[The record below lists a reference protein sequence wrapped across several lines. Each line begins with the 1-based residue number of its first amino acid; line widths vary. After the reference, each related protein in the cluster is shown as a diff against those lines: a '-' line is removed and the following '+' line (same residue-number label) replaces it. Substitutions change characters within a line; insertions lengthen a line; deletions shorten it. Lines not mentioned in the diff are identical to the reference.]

1 MKKILFSLLL
11 CLFCV
16 SITAAE
22 YMKVGDIKTFDIGY
36 IDHLKGCVWTISRP
50 SNVSFVSTPGAYD
63 TKVQVRATKEFSG
76 DPCIVQCKYY
86 WLEKDPIKGTYTYS
100 RSSYK
105 KWSIFINKSGNDGN
119 SGGGTGGTTPNNPED
134 KRIKLYLCKNGKVDY
149 SQEVTEMTV
158 EEGESLNFWTG
169 TCYGPHIYFR
179 VDDTSIANIDENN
192 YILDGFSEGTTWFH
206 ACDAGGG
213 WANCKIIVKKRNL
226 QNGDY
231 VKYPCNRNY
240 QMGFEVTDIA
250 KKECKFSYTNSNY
263 VPTNGTLKVPQTVF
277 GLNVVSVG
285 TQNSLEKIKKI
296 VLPNSVRTIENYAFR
311 KSKDLE
317 EIELPSSLT
326 EIGESA
332 FASSPLKSIK
342 LPSSLTE
349 IGEYAFASS
358 SLKSILIPEGVKN
371 IGEGCFRSCRNLEEA
386 SLPSTLKKIPSE
398 CFGESFK
405 LRKVTLTDGIK
416 EIKGGAFRLTGI
428 ASIVIPASI
437 ELIDNNGL
445 NTHSISVIT
454 CSGENPCVLKG
465 ATFWEGV
472 TVYVPKNAWAR
483 YKQDVEWKKIPN
495 IKAIEDKEENLYV
508 LRPYWRDETVDARTG
523 RIQSTGNAYQAKIKT
538 YEGNDEFS
546 IAQLVNDEFVAY
558 GTKSNTPIFS
568 DSDIKEGYASKEFPL
583 YSMKNSN
590 VHKFILP
597 EGWKGDSLL
606 VKIDKDL
613 SRVVFVYG
621 KKIENIEKASLPTNV
636 SILLGREKTLKISAS
651 PNDAQ
656 ITSIEWYS
664 RNEDIATVKDGVV
677 TALKFGEASIYCV
690 VNGNIVSNDCKVTI
704 TNSPYYYCGNNNG
717 WTSEPITPLEYDK
730 ARKAYVLRIPA
741 GDYFK
746 VIDYELFLE
755 KNDWWQAF
763 YGTKTEGVLSGPLEW
778 YGESFAVPYDKKE
791 YDFILYPSTMTY
803 EIKPI
808 ETSGVNGESIAIKDN
823 VSILLGREET
833 LKISAS
839 PNDAQI
845 SSIEW
850 YSRNEDIATVK
861 DGVVTALKFGETSIY
876 CVVNGN
882 IVSNDCKV
890 TITNSPYYYS
900 GNKNYWTSDPI
911 TPLEYDK
918 TRQAYVLRIPTG
930 DNFKV
935 IDYELFLEEDD
946 WWLASYGPK
955 TENVL
960 SGPLEWCSALCF
972 VAPDD
977 TKEYEFILYPSTKT
991 YEIKPIETSG
1001 INDVLMDVKD
1011 KMRIFSIEGLELRI
1025 PQKGLNI
1032 INGKKIII
1040 K

>member
-86 WLEKDPIKGTYTYS
+86 WLEKDPIKGTYTYQ

-119 SGGGTGGTTPNNPED
+119 SGGETGGTTPNNPED

-158 EEGESLNFWTG
+158 EEGESLSFMTG
-169 TCYGPHIYFR
+169 ICYGPHIYFR
-179 VDDTSIANIDENN
+179 VNDTSIANIDENQ
-192 YILDGFSEGTTWFH
+192 YFLDGLSAGTTWFH
-206 ACDAGGG
+206 AYDAGGG

-231 VKYPCNRNY
+231 VKYPYNRNY
-240 QMGFEVTDIA
+240 QMSFEVTDIT

-263 VPTNGTLKVPQTVF
+263 VPTNGILKVPQTVF

-285 TQNSLEKIKKI
+285 TQTSSKNIKKM
-296 VLPNSVRTIENYAFR
+296 VLPNTVRTIENYAFHQ
-311 KSKDLE
+311 SKNLE
-317 EIELPSSLT
+317 EIE
-326 EIGESA
+326 
-332 FASSPLKSIK
+332 

-358 SLKSILIPEGVKN
+358 PLKSILIPEGVKK
-371 IGEGCFRSCRNLEEA
+371 IGEGCFWRCRYLEEV
-386 SLPSTLKKIPSE
+386 SLPSTLKKIPRR
-398 CFGESFK
+398 CFEESFK

-416 EIKGGAFRLTGI
+416 EIDEEAFNETGI
-428 ASIVIPASI
+428 ASIVIPSSI
-437 ELIDNNGL
+437 ELIDNLGL
-445 NTHSISVIT
+445 TSHSISVIT
-454 CSGENPCVLKG
+454 CLGENPCVLSGASFWGG
-465 ATFWEGV
+465 ATI
-472 TVYVPKNAWAR
+472 YVPKSALAR
-483 YKQDVEWKKIPN
+483 YKQDVEWKKFPN

-508 LRPYWRDETVDARTG
+508 LRPYWRDKTVDTTTG
-523 RIQSTGNAYQAKIKT
+523 RIQSTGNTYQAKIKT

-621 KKIENIEKASLPTNV
+621 KKIENIEKVSLPTNV
-636 SILLGREKTLKISAS
+636 SILLGREKTLKTSAS
-651 PNDAQ
+651 PNNTQ
-656 ITSIEWYS
+656 ISSIEWYS

-677 TALKFGEASIYCV
+677 TALKFGETSIYCV

-704 TNSPYYYCGNNNG
+704 NNSPYYYCGNNNG
-717 WTSEPITPLEYDK
+717 WTSEPITPLEYDR
-730 ARKAYVLRIPA
+730 ARQAYVLRIPA
-741 GDYFK
+741 GDNFK

-778 YGESFAVPYDKKE
+778 YGESFTVPYDKKE
-791 YDFILYPSTMTY
+791 YEFILYPSTMTY

-808 ETSGVNGESIAIKDN
+808 ETPGINGESIAIKDN

-918 TRQAYVLRIPTG
+918 ARQAYVLRILTS

-935 IDYELFLEEDD
+935 IDYELFLEKDD

-1001 INDVLMDVKD
+1001 INDVLMDVKE
-1011 KMRIFSIEGLELRI
+1011 KIRIFSIEGLELRM

>member
-1 MKKILFSLLL
+1 MLF
-11 CLFCV
+11 
-16 SITAAE
+16 
-22 YMKVGDIKTFDIGY
+22 K
-36 IDHLKGCVWTISRP
+36 
-50 SNVSFVSTPGAYD
+50 
-63 TKVQVRATKEFSG
+63 
-76 DPCIVQCKYY
+76 
-86 WLEKDPIKGTYTYS
+86 
-100 RSSYK
+100 
-105 KWSIFINKSGNDGN
+105 
-119 SGGGTGGTTPNNPED
+119 
-134 KRIKLYLCKNGKVDY
+134 
-149 SQEVTEMTV
+149 
-158 EEGESLNFWTG
+158 
-169 TCYGPHIYFR
+169 
-179 VDDTSIANIDENN
+179 
-192 YILDGFSEGTTWFH
+192 
-206 ACDAGGG
+206 
-213 WANCKIIVKKRNL
+213 
-226 QNGDY
+226 
-231 VKYPCNRNY
+231 
-240 QMGFEVTDIA
+240 VTDIT
-250 KKECKFSYTNSNY
+250 KKECEFSLTNDDY
-263 VPTNGTLKVPQTVF
+263 VPTNGILKVPQTVF

-296 VLPNSVRTIENYAFR
+296 VLPNSVRTIENDAFS

-326 EIGESA
+326 G
-332 FASSPLKSIK
+332 
-342 LPSSLTE
+342 

-358 SLKSILIPEGVKN
+358 PLKSILIPEGVKN
-371 IGEGCFRSCRNLEEA
+371 IGKGCFWRCRKLEEV
-386 SLPSTLKKIPSE
+386 SLPSTLKTVSTRCFEE
-398 CFGESFK
+398 CFN

-416 EIKGGAFRLTGI
+416 EIDEEAFKATGI
-428 ASIVIPASI
+428 ASIAIPASI
-437 ELIDNNGL
+437 ELIDNYGL
-445 NTHSISVIT
+445 NSHSISVIT
-454 CSGENPCVLKG
+454 CLGENPCVLDG

-472 TVYVPKNAWAR
+472 TVYIPKNALAR
-483 YKQDVEWKKIPN
+483 YKQDVEWKKFPN

-523 RIQSTGNAYQAKIKT
+523 RIQNTGNAYQAKIKT

-546 IAQLVNDEFVAY
+546 IAQLVNDDFVAY

-621 KKIENIEKASLPTNV
+621 KKIENIVKASLPTNV
-636 SILLGREKTLKISAS
+636 SILLGREETLKISTN

-656 ITSIEWYS
+656 ISSIEWYS

-704 TNSPYYYCGNNNG
+704 TNSPYYYSGNNND

-730 ARKAYVLRIPA
+730 ARKAYLLRIPA

-791 YDFILYPSTMTY
+791 YEFILYPSTM
-803 EIKPI
+803 
-808 ETSGVNGESIAIKDN
+808 
-823 VSILLGREET
+823 
-833 LKISAS
+833 
-839 PNDAQI
+839 
-845 SSIEW
+845 
-850 YSRNEDIATVK
+850 
-861 DGVVTALKFGETSIY
+861 
-876 CVVNGN
+876 
-882 IVSNDCKV
+882 
-890 TITNSPYYYS
+890 
-900 GNKNYWTSDPI
+900 
-911 TPLEYDK
+911 
-918 TRQAYVLRIPTG
+918 
-930 DNFKV
+930 
-935 IDYELFLEEDD
+935 
-946 WWLASYGPK
+946 
-955 TENVL
+955 
-960 SGPLEWCSALCF
+960 
-972 VAPDD
+972 
-977 TKEYEFILYPSTKT
+977 T

-1011 KMRIFSIEGLELRI
+1011 KMRIFSIEGVELRK

>member
-22 YMKVGDIKTFDIGY
+22 YTKVGDIKTFDIGY

-86 WLEKDPIKGTYTYS
+86 WLEKDPIKGTYTYQ

-119 SGGGTGGTTPNNPED
+119 SGGETGGTTPNNPED

-158 EEGESLNFWTG
+158 EEGESLSFMTG
-169 TCYGPHIYFR
+169 ICYGPHIYFR
-179 VDDTSIANIDENN
+179 VNDTSIANIDENQ
-192 YILDGFSEGTTWFH
+192 YFLDGLSAGTTWFH
-206 ACDAGGG
+206 AYDAGGG

-231 VKYPCNRNY
+231 VKYPYNRNY
-240 QMGFEVTDIA
+240 QMSFEVTDIT

-263 VPTNGTLKVPQTVF
+263 VPTNGILKVPQTVF

-317 EIELPSSLT
+317 EIE
-326 EIGESA
+326 
-332 FASSPLKSIK
+332 

-416 EIKGGAFRLTGI
+416 EIKGGAFRSTGI

-472 TVYVPKNAWAR
+472 TVYVPKNALAR
-483 YKQDVEWKKIPN
+483 YKQDVEWKKISN
-495 IKAIEDKEENLYV
+495 IKAIEDKEESLYV

-538 YEGNDEFS
+538 NEGNDEFS

-583 YSMKNSN
+583 YSM
-590 VHKFILP
+590 
-597 EGWKGDSLL
+597 
-606 VKIDKDL
+606 
-613 SRVVFVYG
+613 
-621 KKIENIEKASLPTNV
+621 
-636 SILLGREKTLKISAS
+636 S
-651 PNDAQ
+651 P
-656 ITSIEWYS
+656 
-664 RNEDIATVKDGVV
+664 
-677 TALKFGEASIYCV
+677 L
-690 VNGNIVSNDCKVTI
+690 
-704 TNSPYYYCGNNNG
+704 
-717 WTSEPITPLEYDK
+717 
-730 ARKAYVLRIPA
+730 
-741 GDYFK
+741 
-746 VIDYELFLE
+746 
-755 KNDWWQAF
+755 
-763 YGTKTEGVLSGPLEW
+763 
-778 YGESFAVPYDKKE
+778 
-791 YDFILYPSTMTY
+791 
-803 EIKPI
+803 
-808 ETSGVNGESIAIKDN
+808 
-823 VSILLGREET
+823 
-833 LKISAS
+833 
-839 PNDAQI
+839 
-845 SSIEW
+845 
-850 YSRNEDIATVK
+850 
-861 DGVVTALKFGETSIY
+861 
-876 CVVNGN
+876 
-882 IVSNDCKV
+882 
-890 TITNSPYYYS
+890 
-900 GNKNYWTSDPI
+900 
-911 TPLEYDK
+911 
-918 TRQAYVLRIPTG
+918 
-930 DNFKV
+930 
-935 IDYELFLEEDD
+935 
-946 WWLASYGPK
+946 
-955 TENVL
+955 
-960 SGPLEWCSALCF
+960 
-972 VAPDD
+972 
-977 TKEYEFILYPSTKT
+977 
-991 YEIKPIETSG
+991 
-1001 INDVLMDVKD
+1001 
-1011 KMRIFSIEGLELRI
+1011 
-1025 PQKGLNI
+1025 
-1032 INGKKIII
+1032 
-1040 K
+1040 

>member
-86 WLEKDPIKGTYTYS
+86 WLEKDPIKGTYTYQ

-119 SGGGTGGTTPNNPED
+119 SGGETGGTTPNNPED
-134 KRIKLYLCKNGKVDY
+134 KRIKLYLCKNGRVDY

-158 EEGESLNFWTG
+158 EEGESLSFGTG
-169 TCYGPHIYFR
+169 ICYGPHIYFR
-179 VDDTSIANIDENN
+179 VNDTSIANIDENQ
-192 YILDGFSEGTTWFH
+192 YFLDGVSAGTTWFH
-206 ACDAGGG
+206 AYDAGGG

-231 VKYPCNRNY
+231 VKYPYNRNY
-240 QMGFEVTDIA
+240 QMSFEVTDIA

-263 VPTNGTLKVPQTVF
+263 VPTNGILKVPQTVF

-285 TQNSLEKIKKI
+285 TQTSSKNIKKI
-296 VLPNSVRTIENYAFR
+296 VLPNTVRTIENYAFHQ
-311 KSKDLE
+311 SKNLE
-317 EIELPSSLT
+317 EIE
-326 EIGESA
+326 
-332 FASSPLKSIK
+332 

-358 SLKSILIPEGVKN
+358 PLKSILIPEGVKN
-371 IGEGCFRSCRNLEEA
+371 IGEGCFWRCRNLEKV
-386 SLPSTLKKIPSE
+386 SLPSTLKKIPRR
-398 CFGESFK
+398 CFSESFK
-405 LRKVTLTDGIK
+405 LQKVTLTDGIK
-416 EIKGGAFRLTGI
+416 EIDEQAFNDTGI
-428 ASIVIPASI
+428 ASIAIPASI
-437 ELIDNNGL
+437 ELIDNHGL
-445 NTHSISVIT
+445 DTHSISVIT
-454 CSGENPCVLKG
+454 CLGENPCVLDG

-472 TVYVPKNAWAR
+472 TVYVPKNALAR
-483 YKQDVEWKKIPN
+483 YKQDVEWKKFPN

-508 LRPYWRDETVDARTG
+508 LRPYWRDETVDKRTG

-613 SRVVFVYG
+613 SRVIFVYG

-636 SILLGREKTLKISAS
+636 SILLGREETLKISAN
-651 PNDAQ
+651 PNDVQ
-656 ITSIEWYS
+656 ISSIEWYS

-677 TALKFGEASIYCV
+677 TALKFGETSIYCV

-755 KNDWWQAF
+755 
-763 YGTKTEGVLSGPLEW
+763 
-778 YGESFAVPYDKKE
+778 
-791 YDFILYPSTMTY
+791 
-803 EIKPI
+803 
-808 ETSGVNGESIAIKDN
+808 
-823 VSILLGREET
+823 
-833 LKISAS
+833 
-839 PNDAQI
+839 
-845 SSIEW
+845 
-850 YSRNEDIATVK
+850 
-861 DGVVTALKFGETSIY
+861 
-876 CVVNGN
+876 
-882 IVSNDCKV
+882 
-890 TITNSPYYYS
+890 
-900 GNKNYWTSDPI
+900 
-911 TPLEYDK
+911 
-918 TRQAYVLRIPTG
+918 
-930 DNFKV
+930 
-935 IDYELFLEEDD
+935 EDD

-960 SGPLEWCSALCF
+960 SGPLEWCSASCF
-972 VAPDD
+972 VISED
-977 TKEYEFILYPSTKT
+977 TKEHEFILYPSTMT

-1011 KMRIFSIEGLELRI
+1011 KMRIFSIEGVELRK

-1032 INGKKIII
+1032 INGKKITI

>member
-1 MKKILFSLLL
+1 
-11 CLFCV
+11 
-16 SITAAE
+16 
-22 YMKVGDIKTFDIGY
+22 MKVGDVKTFDIGY

-86 WLEKDPIKGTYTYS
+86 WVEKDPIKGTYTYS

-119 SGGGTGGTTPNNPED
+119 SGGDTGGTTPSNPED
-134 KRIKLYLCKNGKVDY
+134 KRIKLYLCKNGRVDY

-158 EEGESLNFWTG
+158 EEGESLSFGTG

-179 VDDTSIANIDENN
+179 VNDTSIANIDENQ
-192 YILDGFSEGTTWFH
+192 YFLDGLSAGTTWFH
-206 ACDAGGG
+206 AYDAGGG

-231 VKYPCNRNY
+231 VKYPYNRNY
-240 QMGFEVTDIA
+240 QMSFEVTDIT

-263 VPTNGTLKVPQTVF
+263 VPTNGILKVPQTVF

-285 TQNSLEKIKKI
+285 TQTSSKNIKKM
-296 VLPNSVRTIENYAFR
+296 VLPNTVRTIENYAFHQ
-311 KSKDLE
+311 SKNLE
-317 EIELPSSLT
+317 EIE
-326 EIGESA
+326 
-332 FASSPLKSIK
+332 

-358 SLKSILIPEGVKN
+358 PLKSILIPEGVKK
-371 IGEGCFRSCRNLEEA
+371 IGEGCFWRCRNLEEV
-386 SLPSTLKKIPSE
+386 SLPSTLKKIPRR
-398 CFGESFK
+398 CFSESFK

-416 EIKGGAFRLTGI
+416 EIDEEAFKATGI
-428 ASIVIPASI
+428 ASIAIPASI
-437 ELIDNNGL
+437 ELIDNHGL
-445 NTHSISVIT
+445 NTHSISIIT
-454 CSGENPCVLKG
+454 CLGENPCVLDG

-472 TVYVPKNAWAR
+472 TVYVPKNALAR
-483 YKQDVEWKKIPN
+483 YKQDVEWKKFPN

-839 PNDAQI
+839 PNDTQI

-960 SGPLEWCSALCF
+960 SGPLEWCSASCF
-972 VAPDD
+972 VVPDD

>member
-1 MKKILFSLLL
+1 
-11 CLFCV
+11 
-16 SITAAE
+16 
-22 YMKVGDIKTFDIGY
+22 MKVGDVKTFDIGY
-36 IDHLKGCVWTISRP
+36 IDHLQTCVWTISRP

-86 WLEKDPIKGTYTYS
+86 WLEKDPIKGTYIYS

-119 SGGGTGGTTPNNPED
+119 SGGETGGTTPNNPED

-169 TCYGPHIYFR
+169 ICYGPHIYFR

-206 ACDAGGG
+206 AYDAGGG

-231 VKYPCNRNY
+231 AKYPCNRNY
-240 QMGFEVTDIA
+240 QMSFEVTDIA
-250 KKECKFSYTNSNY
+250 KKECKFIYTNSNY
-263 VPTNGTLKVPQTVF
+263 VPTNGILKVPQTVF

-285 TQNSLEKIKKI
+285 TQTSSKNIKKM
-296 VLPNSVRTIENYAFR
+296 VLPNTVRTIENYAFHQ
-311 KSKDLE
+311 SKNLE
-317 EIELPSSLT
+317 EIE
-326 EIGESA
+326 
-332 FASSPLKSIK
+332 

-358 SLKSILIPEGVKN
+358 PLKSILIPEGVKN
-371 IGEGCFRSCRNLEEA
+371 IGEGCFWRCRNLEEV
-386 SLPSTLKKIPSE
+386 SLPSTLKKIPRR
-398 CFGESFK
+398 CFSESFK

-416 EIKGGAFRLTGI
+416 DIDEQAFDDTGI
-428 ASIVIPASI
+428 ASIAIPASI
-437 ELIDNNGL
+437 ELIDNHGL
-445 NTHSISVIT
+445 DTHSISVIT
-454 CSGENPCVLKG
+454 CLGENPCVLDG

-472 TVYVPKNAWAR
+472 TVYVPKNALAR
-483 YKQDVEWKKIPN
+483 YKQDVEWKKFPN

-508 LRPYWRDETVDARTG
+508 LRPYWRDETVDKRTG
-523 RIQSTGNAYQAKIKT
+523 RIQSIGNAYQAKIMT
-538 YEGNDEFS
+538 HEGNDDFS
-546 IAQLVNDEFVAY
+546 IAQLVNDDFVAY

-621 KKIENIEKASLPTNV
+621 KKIEKIEKASLPTNV

-651 PNDAQ
+651 
-656 ITSIEWYS
+656 T
-664 RNEDIATVKDGVV
+664 
-677 TALKFGEASIYCV
+677 
-690 VNGNIVSNDCKVTI
+690 
-704 TNSPYYYCGNNNG
+704 
-717 WTSEPITPLEYDK
+717 
-730 ARKAYVLRIPA
+730 
-741 GDYFK
+741 
-746 VIDYELFLE
+746 
-755 KNDWWQAF
+755 
-763 YGTKTEGVLSGPLEW
+763 
-778 YGESFAVPYDKKE
+778 
-791 YDFILYPSTMTY
+791 
-803 EIKPI
+803 
-808 ETSGVNGESIAIKDN
+808 
-823 VSILLGREET
+823 
-833 LKISAS
+833 
-839 PNDAQI
+839 NDAQI

-850 YSRNEDIATVK
+850 YSRNKDIATVK

-918 TRQAYVLRIPTG
+918 TRQAYVLRIPAG
-930 DNFKV
+930 DYFKV
-935 IDYELFLEEDD
+935 IDYELFLEKND

-960 SGPLEWCSALCF
+960 SGPLEWCSASCF
-972 VAPDD
+972 VVPDD
-977 TKEYEFILYPSTKT
+977 TKEYEFILYPSTKI

-1011 KMRIFSIEGLELRI
+1011 KMRIFSIEGLELRM

>member
-1 MKKILFSLLL
+1 
-11 CLFCV
+11 
-16 SITAAE
+16 
-22 YMKVGDIKTFDIGY
+22 MKVGDVKTFDIGNVN
-36 IDHLKGCVWTISRP
+36 HLQTCIWTISRP

-76 DPCIVQCKYY
+76 DPCIVHCKYY
-86 WLEKDPIKGTYTYS
+86 WLELDPITGRYIYS

-105 KWSIFINKSGNDGN
+105 RWSIFVNKTGNDGD
-119 SGGGTGGTTPNNPED
+119 SGGGTGGTTPSKPED
-134 KRIKLYLCKNGKVDY
+134 KRIKLYLYKNGRVDY

-158 EEGESLNFWTG
+158 EEGESLRFGTG
-169 TCYGPHIYFR
+169 TCYGPYIYFR
-179 VDDTSIANIDENN
+179 VDDTSIANIDENKLF
-192 YILDGFSEGTTWFH
+192 LDGVSAGTTWFH
-206 ACDAGGG
+206 AYDAGGG
-213 WANCKIIVKKRNL
+213 WANCKIIVKKRDL

-231 VKYPCNRNY
+231 IKYPSNRNN
-240 QMGFEVTDIA
+240 QMLFKVTDIT
-250 KKECKFSYTNSNY
+250 KKECKFSLTNDDY
-263 VPTNGTLKVPQTVF
+263 VPTNGILKVPQTVF

-296 VLPNSVRTIENYAFR
+296 VLPNSVRTIENDAFS

-326 EIGESA
+326 EIGEYA
-332 FASSPLKSIK
+332 FASSP
-342 LPSSLTE
+342 
-349 IGEYAFASS
+349 
-358 SLKSILIPEGVKN
+358 LKSILIPEGVKN
-371 IGEGCFRSCRNLEEA
+371 IGKGCFWRCRKIEEV
-386 SLPSTLKKIPSE
+386 SLPSTLKKVSTRCFEE
-398 CFGESFK
+398 CFN

-416 EIKGGAFRLTGI
+416 EIDEEAFKATGI
-428 ASIVIPASI
+428 ASIAIPASI
-437 ELIDNNGL
+437 ELIDNHGL

-454 CSGENPCVLKG
+454 CLGENPCVLDG
-465 ATFWEGV
+465 ATFWKGV
-472 TVYVPKNAWAR
+472 TVYVPKNALAR
-483 YKQDVEWKKIPN
+483 YKQDVEWKKFPN

-523 RIQSTGNAYQAKIKT
+523 RIQNTGNAYQAKIKT

-546 IAQLVNDEFVAY
+546 IAQLVNDDFVAY

-621 KKIENIEKASLPTNV
+621 KKIENIVKASLPTNV
-636 SILLGREKTLKISAS
+636 SILLGRE
-651 PNDAQ
+651 
-656 ITSIEWYS
+656 
-664 RNEDIATVKDGVV
+664 
-677 TALKFGEASIYCV
+677 
-690 VNGNIVSNDCKVTI
+690 
-704 TNSPYYYCGNNNG
+704 
-717 WTSEPITPLEYDK
+717 
-730 ARKAYVLRIPA
+730 
-741 GDYFK
+741 
-746 VIDYELFLE
+746 
-755 KNDWWQAF
+755 
-763 YGTKTEGVLSGPLEW
+763 
-778 YGESFAVPYDKKE
+778 
-791 YDFILYPSTMTY
+791 
-803 EIKPI
+803 
-808 ETSGVNGESIAIKDN
+808 
-823 VSILLGREET
+823 ET
-833 LKISAS
+833 LKISTN

-900 GNKNYWTSDPI
+900 GNNNDWTSEPI

-918 TRQAYVLRIPTG
+918 ARKAYVLRIPAG
-930 DNFKV
+930 DYFKV
-935 IDYELFLEEDD
+935 IDYELFLEKDD
-946 WWLASYGPK
+946 WWQAFYGTK
-955 TENVL
+955 TEGVL
-960 SGPLEWCSALCF
+960 SGPLEWYGESFA
-972 VAPDD
+972 VPYDK
-977 TKEYEFILYPSTKT
+977 KEYEFILYPSTMT

-1011 KMRIFSIEGLELRI
+1011 KMRIFSIEGVELRK

>member
-86 WLEKDPIKGTYTYS
+86 WLEKDPIKGTYTYQ

-105 KWSIFINKSGNDGN
+105 KWSIFINKSDNDGN
-119 SGGGTGGTTPNNPED
+119 SGGETGGTTPSNPED
-134 KRIKLYLCKNGKVDY
+134 KRIKLYLCKNGSVDY

-158 EEGESLNFWTG
+158 EEGESLSFMTG
-169 TCYGPHIYFR
+169 ICYGPHIYFR
-179 VDDTSIANIDENN
+179 VNDTSIANIDENQ
-192 YILDGFSEGTTWFH
+192 YFLDGLSAGTTWFH
-206 ACDAGGG
+206 AYDAGGG

-231 VKYPCNRNY
+231 VKYPYNRNY
-240 QMGFEVTDIA
+240 QMSFEVTDIT

-263 VPTNGTLKVPQTVF
+263 VPTNGILKVPQTVF

-285 TQNSLEKIKKI
+285 TQTSSKNIKKM
-296 VLPNSVRTIENYAFR
+296 VLPNTVRTIENYAFHQ
-311 KSKDLE
+311 SKNLE
-317 EIELPSSLT
+317 EIE
-326 EIGESA
+326 
-332 FASSPLKSIK
+332 

-358 SLKSILIPEGVKN
+358 PLKSILIPEGVKK
-371 IGEGCFRSCRNLEEA
+371 IGEGCFWRCRYLEEV
-386 SLPSTLKKIPSE
+386 SLPSTLKKIPRR
-398 CFGESFK
+398 CFEESFK

-416 EIKGGAFRLTGI
+416 EIDEEAFNETGI
-428 ASIVIPASI
+428 ASIVIPSSI
-437 ELIDNNGL
+437 ELIDNLGL
-445 NTHSISVIT
+445 TSHSISVIT
-454 CSGENPCVLKG
+454 CLGENPCVLSG
-465 ATFWEGV
+465 ASFWGGV
-472 TVYVPKNAWAR
+472 TIYVPKSALAR
-483 YKQDVEWKKIPN
+483 YKQDVEWKKFPN

-508 LRPYWRDETVDARTG
+508 LRPYWRDKTVDTTTG
-523 RIQSTGNAYQAKIKT
+523 RIQSTGNTYQAKIKT

-568 DSDIKEGYASKEFPL
+568 DSDIKEGYASKEFSL

-651 PNDAQ
+651 
-656 ITSIEWYS
+656 T
-664 RNEDIATVKDGVV
+664 
-677 TALKFGEASIYCV
+677 
-690 VNGNIVSNDCKVTI
+690 
-704 TNSPYYYCGNNNG
+704 
-717 WTSEPITPLEYDK
+717 
-730 ARKAYVLRIPA
+730 
-741 GDYFK
+741 
-746 VIDYELFLE
+746 
-755 KNDWWQAF
+755 
-763 YGTKTEGVLSGPLEW
+763 
-778 YGESFAVPYDKKE
+778 
-791 YDFILYPSTMTY
+791 
-803 EIKPI
+803 
-808 ETSGVNGESIAIKDN
+808 
-823 VSILLGREET
+823 
-833 LKISAS
+833 
-839 PNDAQI
+839 NDAQI

-900 GNKNYWTSDPI
+900 GRNNGWTSEPT
-911 TPLEYDK
+911 TPLECDK
-918 TRQAYVLRIPTG
+918 TRKAYVLRIPAG
-930 DNFKV
+930 DYFKV
-935 IDYELFLEEDD
+935 IDYELFLEKND
-946 WWLASYGPK
+946 WWLASYGTK
-955 TENVL
+955 IEGVL
-960 SGPLEWCSALCF
+960 SGPLEEWYDALCF
-972 VAPDD
+972 VVPDD

-1011 KMRIFSIEGLELRI
+1011 KMRIFSIEGLELRK

>member
-86 WLEKDPIKGTYTYS
+86 WLEKDPIKGTYTYQ

-119 SGGGTGGTTPNNPED
+119 SGGETGGTTPNNPED

-158 EEGESLNFWTG
+158 EEGESLSFMTG
-169 TCYGPHIYFR
+169 ICYGPHIYFR
-179 VDDTSIANIDENN
+179 VNDTSIANIDENQ
-192 YILDGFSEGTTWFH
+192 YFLDGLSAGTTWFH
-206 ACDAGGG
+206 AYDAGGG

-240 QMGFEVTDIA
+240 QMLFEVTDIT

-416 EIKGGAFRLTGI
+416 EIKGGAFRATGI

-472 TVYVPKNAWAR
+472 TVYVPKNALAR
-483 YKQDVEWKKIPN
+483 YKQDVEWEKISN
-495 IKAIEDKEENLYV
+495 IKAIEDKEESLYV

-538 YEGNDEFS
+538 NEGNDEFS
-546 IAQLVNDEFVAY
+546 IAQLVNDDFVAY

-651 PNDAQ
+651 
-656 ITSIEWYS
+656 T
-664 RNEDIATVKDGVV
+664 
-677 TALKFGEASIYCV
+677 
-690 VNGNIVSNDCKVTI
+690 
-704 TNSPYYYCGNNNG
+704 
-717 WTSEPITPLEYDK
+717 
-730 ARKAYVLRIPA
+730 
-741 GDYFK
+741 
-746 VIDYELFLE
+746 
-755 KNDWWQAF
+755 
-763 YGTKTEGVLSGPLEW
+763 
-778 YGESFAVPYDKKE
+778 
-791 YDFILYPSTMTY
+791 
-803 EIKPI
+803 
-808 ETSGVNGESIAIKDN
+808 
-823 VSILLGREET
+823 
-833 LKISAS
+833 
-839 PNDAQI
+839 NDAQI

-900 GNKNYWTSDPI
+900 GNENYWTSDPI
-911 TPLEYDK
+911 TPIEYDK
-918 TRQAYVLRIPTG
+918 ARQAYVLRIPTG
-930 DNFKV
+930 DYFKV
-935 IDYELFLEEDD
+935 IDYELFLEKND

-960 SGPLEWCSALCF
+960 SGPLEWCSASCF
-972 VAPDD
+972 VVPDD

-1011 KMRIFSIEGLELRI
+1011 KMRIFSIEGLELRM

>member
-1 MKKILFSLLL
+1 
-11 CLFCV
+11 
-16 SITAAE
+16 
-22 YMKVGDIKTFDIGY
+22 MKVGDIKTFDIGY

-86 WLEKDPIKGTYTYS
+86 WLEKDPIKGTYTYQ

-119 SGGGTGGTTPNNPED
+119 SGGETGGTTPNNPED
-134 KRIKLYLCKNGKVDY
+134 KRIKLYLCKNGRVDY

-158 EEGESLNFWTG
+158 EEGESLSFGTG
-169 TCYGPHIYFR
+169 ICYGPHIYFR
-179 VDDTSIANIDENN
+179 VNDTSIANIDENQ
-192 YILDGFSEGTTWFH
+192 YFLDGVSAGTTWFH
-206 ACDAGGG
+206 AYDAGGG

-231 VKYPCNRNY
+231 VKYPYNRNY
-240 QMGFEVTDIA
+240 QMSFEVTDIA

-263 VPTNGTLKVPQTVF
+263 VPTNGILKVPQTVF

-285 TQNSLEKIKKI
+285 TQTSSKNIKKI
-296 VLPNSVRTIENYAFR
+296 VLPNTVRTIENYAFHQ
-311 KSKDLE
+311 SKNLE
-317 EIELPSSLT
+317 EIE
-326 EIGESA
+326 
-332 FASSPLKSIK
+332 

-358 SLKSILIPEGVKN
+358 PLKSILIPEGVKN
-371 IGEGCFRSCRNLEEA
+371 IGEGCFWRCRNLEKV
-386 SLPSTLKKIPSE
+386 SLPSTLKKIPRR
-398 CFGESFK
+398 CFSESFK
-405 LRKVTLTDGIK
+405 LQKVTLTDGIK
-416 EIKGGAFRLTGI
+416 EIDEQAFNDTGI
-428 ASIVIPASI
+428 ASIAIPASI
-437 ELIDNNGL
+437 ELIDNHGL
-445 NTHSISVIT
+445 DTHSISVIT
-454 CSGENPCVLKG
+454 CLGENPCVLDG

-472 TVYVPKNAWAR
+472 TVYVPKNALAR
-483 YKQDVEWKKIPN
+483 YKQDVEWKKFPN

-508 LRPYWRDETVDARTG
+508 LRPYWRDETVDKRTG

-613 SRVVFVYG
+613 SRVIFVYG

-636 SILLGREKTLKISAS
+636 SILLGREETLKISAN
-651 PNDAQ
+651 PNDVQ
-656 ITSIEWYS
+656 ISSIEWYS

-677 TALKFGEASIYCV
+677 TALKFGETSIYCV

-755 KNDWWQAF
+755 
-763 YGTKTEGVLSGPLEW
+763 
-778 YGESFAVPYDKKE
+778 
-791 YDFILYPSTMTY
+791 
-803 EIKPI
+803 
-808 ETSGVNGESIAIKDN
+808 
-823 VSILLGREET
+823 
-833 LKISAS
+833 
-839 PNDAQI
+839 
-845 SSIEW
+845 
-850 YSRNEDIATVK
+850 
-861 DGVVTALKFGETSIY
+861 
-876 CVVNGN
+876 
-882 IVSNDCKV
+882 
-890 TITNSPYYYS
+890 
-900 GNKNYWTSDPI
+900 
-911 TPLEYDK
+911 
-918 TRQAYVLRIPTG
+918 
-930 DNFKV
+930 
-935 IDYELFLEEDD
+935 EDD

-960 SGPLEWCSALCF
+960 SGPLEWCSASCF
-972 VAPDD
+972 VISED
-977 TKEYEFILYPSTKT
+977 TKEHEFILYPSTMT

-1011 KMRIFSIEGLELRI
+1011 KMRIFSIEGVELRK

-1032 INGKKIII
+1032 INGKKITI

>member
-1 MKKILFSLLL
+1 
-11 CLFCV
+11 
-16 SITAAE
+16 
-22 YMKVGDIKTFDIGY
+22 
-36 IDHLKGCVWTISRP
+36 
-50 SNVSFVSTPGAYD
+50 
-63 TKVQVRATKEFSG
+63 
-76 DPCIVQCKYY
+76 
-86 WLEKDPIKGTYTYS
+86 
-100 RSSYK
+100 
-105 KWSIFINKSGNDGN
+105 
-119 SGGGTGGTTPNNPED
+119 
-134 KRIKLYLCKNGKVDY
+134 
-149 SQEVTEMTV
+149 
-158 EEGESLNFWTG
+158 
-169 TCYGPHIYFR
+169 
-179 VDDTSIANIDENN
+179 
-192 YILDGFSEGTTWFH
+192 
-206 ACDAGGG
+206 
-213 WANCKIIVKKRNL
+213 
-226 QNGDY
+226 
-231 VKYPCNRNY
+231 
-240 QMGFEVTDIA
+240 MGFEVTDIA

-416 EIKGGAFRLTGI
+416 EIKGGAFRSTGI

-472 TVYVPKNAWAR
+472 TVYVPKNALAR

-717 WTSEPITPLEYDK
+717 WTSEPITPLEYDR
-730 ARKAYVLRIPA
+730 ARQAYVLRIPA
-741 GDYFK
+741 GDNFK

-778 YGESFAVPYDKKE
+778 YGESFTVPYDKKE
-791 YDFILYPSTMTY
+791 YEFILYPSTMTY

-808 ETSGVNGESIAIKDN
+808 ETPGINGESIAIKDN

-918 TRQAYVLRIPTG
+918 ARQAYVLRIPTS

-935 IDYELFLEEDD
+935 IDYELFLEKDD

-1011 KMRIFSIEGLELRI
+1011 KIRIFSIEGLELRM